1 MTELL
6 YFAFKAVNS
15 GIHVLKSS
23 DLIFIH
29 LSCFTLFS
37 FTVIFSNLV
46 NLNIGKLSR
55 AHFTLTLNMT
65 LHVLKGIKAGNS
77 SPKQRNQQIKL
88 LVGGSKRVQKKPS
101 CPDERCMLLCLD
113 TCVCV
118 GEENDIDTG
127 PLSGNGDGISF
138 TVGSAFD

>member
-1 MTELL
+1 MYL
-6 YFAFKAVNS
+6 N
-15 GIHVLKSS
+15 KSS
-23 DLIFIH
+23 DLIFIQ

-46 NLNIGKLSR
+46 NLNIRKLSR

-65 LHVLKGIKAGNS
+65 LHVFKGIKAGNS
-77 SPKQRNQQIKL
+77 SLKQRNQQKKKL
-88 LVGGSKRVQKKPS
+88 LVGESKLVQKNPS
-101 CPDERCMLLCLD
+101 CPDELCMLLCLD